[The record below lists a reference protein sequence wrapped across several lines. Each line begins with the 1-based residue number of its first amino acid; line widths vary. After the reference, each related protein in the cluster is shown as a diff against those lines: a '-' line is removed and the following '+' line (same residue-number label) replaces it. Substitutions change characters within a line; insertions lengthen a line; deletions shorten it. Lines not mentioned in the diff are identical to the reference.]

1 MDNKKVSL
9 PNPKYIETIKNKKK
23 NDGRVTAL
31 KKVKNSEKYLDLLFN
46 DTFLDAYFLTI
57 SIKNPK

>member
-9 PNPKYIETIKNKKK
+9 PNPKYIETIKSIKKP
-23 NDGRVTAL
+23 NESAS
-31 KKVKNSEKYLDLLFN
+31 KKVKNTEKYLDLLFN